1 MYLIDYYHFPLD
13 FSCNR
18 GKSIKF
24 VALIKN
30 YSAYG
35 IINVVIRHII

>member
-1 MYLIDYYHFPLD
+1 MYLIDYYHFHLD
-13 FSCNR
+13 FSYNR
-18 GKSIKF
+18 GKSINF

-35 IINVVIRHII
+35 IM